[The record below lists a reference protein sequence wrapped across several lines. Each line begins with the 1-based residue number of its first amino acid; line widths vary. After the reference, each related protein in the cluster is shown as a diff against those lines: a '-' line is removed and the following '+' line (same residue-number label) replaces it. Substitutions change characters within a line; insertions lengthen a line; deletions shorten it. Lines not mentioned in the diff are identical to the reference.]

1 MEDPIPP
8 LDLVS
13 SPLVYL
19 HGDWLN
25 ESVNTKFKLKVY
37 DIKSVSG
44 NAGDASSLGEPMVG
58 YKYVKIMYQ
67 LN

>member
-13 SPLVYL
+13 LPLVYL

-25 ESVNTKFKLKVY
+25 ESVNMKFK
-37 DIKSVSG
+37 
-44 NAGDASSLGEPMVG
+44 
-58 YKYVKIMYQ
+58 
-67 LN
+67 